1 MKISKLNI
9 NTDSK
14 SYSIIIGRNLLN
26 KLNIILKKNKLIFNK
41 CLIVIDSNI
50 PNKHLSKINLSRSKK
65 NIFIKKF
72 KANEKNKK
80 FSTVVNLLNLLFKNN
95 FNRNDCVIAI
105 GGGITGD
112 IVGFVSSIYKRGLR
126 FVNIPS
132 TLLAQVDSS
141 IGGKTGINNKY
152 GKNLV
157 GSFYQPDLVVSDISL
172 LESLPSREIICGYG
186 EIFKH
191 SLISRKKNFLFL
203 NKNLEK
209 IIKLKKPFIEKA
221 IIESCKVKKDIVQ
234 KDEKEKGLRK
244 ILNLGHTFA
253 HAFEATLNFSKKL
266 NHGEAVI
273 LGIKTAIQFSQK
285 KKFISKKDAKE
296 IINHIDRLK
305 EKYDLKKFFK
315 LKDVEK
321 IIRFMR
327 SDKKNVS
334 SKINLIL
341 LGKINRPI
349 VNYHFTEQQI
359 RNFLFSLLQ
368 N

>member
-72 KANEKNKK
+72 KANEINKK
-80 FSTVVNLLNLLFKNN
+80 FSTVDNLLNLLFKNN

-285 KKFISKKDAKE
+285 KKFINKKDAKE

>member
-72 KANEKNKK
+72 TANEKNKK

-95 FNRNDCVIAI
+95 FNRNDCVIAS

-285 KKFISKKDAKE
+285 KKFINKKDAKE